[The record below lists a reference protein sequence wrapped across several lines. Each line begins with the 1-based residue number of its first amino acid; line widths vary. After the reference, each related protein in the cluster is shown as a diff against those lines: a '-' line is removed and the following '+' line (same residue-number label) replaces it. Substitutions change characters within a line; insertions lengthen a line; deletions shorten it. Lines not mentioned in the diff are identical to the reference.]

1 MSSWFIT
8 VSDFRLQVLHSDLQR
23 FVVTSLL
30 VHVLPNIPGNP
41 NVSFRLQKSGE
52 GSRKTS
58 FLSRLVELFFL
69 LTSFLFTNK
78 TCSALRYLSLSFE
91 PITLRGWIWRQ
102 QVLRLQ
108 LPVTPWH
115 LHSLLRLN
123 RTTCYMTKEI
133 LQCLHN
139 NIHLQKWFN
148 KKSTTIY
155 SKIFVLLLCLIF
167 LHSLIFHN
175 RMKRENLRLKHLK
188 HLKLAASSIMVRCY
202 VMLQTFRVKEVK
214 IRYRGLMTG
223 EGTVKLFGKLATN
236 CKPFFQL
243 HCCAG
248 WKLFLHRFQSPTCWW
263 IVWFPFHQ
271 IWYYRRTLPISNH
284 HLPVAVFSCQR
295 SHTRGFFLAC
305 TALGSR
311 E

>member
-1 MSSWFIT
+1 MSSWLIT

-30 VHVLPNIPGNP
+30 LHVLPNIPGNP
-41 NVSFRLQKSGE
+41 KVSFRLQKSGE

-58 FLSRLVELFFL
+58 FLSMLVELFFL
-69 LTSFLFTNK
+69 LTSFLFTNE
-78 TCSALRYLSLSFE
+78 TCSALRYLSFSFE

-133 LQCLHN
+133 LLCLHN
-139 NIHLQKWFN
+139 NIHIQKWFN
-148 KKSTTIY
+148 QKSANLSYYSVSSSFTLQFSTTEW
-155 SKIFVLLLCLIF
+155 K
-167 LHSLIFHN
+167 
-175 RMKRENLRLKHLK
+175 ENLSLKHLK
-188 HLKLAASSIMVRCY
+188 DLKLVASSVMVGFY

-214 IRYRGLMTG
+214 IRYRGLSTG
-223 EGTVKLFGKLATN
+223 EGTIKLFGKWATN

-263 IVWFPFHQ
+263 SVWFPFHQ
-271 IWYYRRTLPISNH
+271 IWYYRRTHPISSH
-284 HLPVAVFSCQR
+284 RFPVAVSSCLR

-305 TALGSR
+305 TALRSR
-311 E
+311 G